1 MTETIDRF
9 MEQLT
14 SIEAEQARQM
24 RLIWDMEDPAPRK
37 QAWLTATAGL
47 KAARRSNELDEL
59 REAVNEWAGD
69 RAFNFQDLYGGGSPE
84 KTRQEARVAAL
95 PAIMDAGLLAIAGE
109 FLDQDQRYVLAKP
122 YRTGLTGAIG
132 RSRQALRSA
141 RRPAA
146 R

>member
-37 QAWLTATAGL
+37 AVWATATAGL
-47 KAARRSNELDEL
+47 KGARRGGELDEL
-59 REAVNEWAGD
+59 REAVNSWAGD

-95 PAIMDAGLLAIAGE
+95 PAVMDAGLLAIAGE

-122 YRTGLTGAIG
+122 YRTGLTGSVG
-132 RSRQALRSA
+132 RSRQALRST